1 MDSVAFIGLG
11 SIGFHIA
18 RHISNKYKVYFFA
31 RRPEV
36 IREAS
41 FGIYCDSIENLTK
54 TSSVLVLFVGDY
66 DQCRECLLKT
76 DFDHITKVVVGS
88 TISPQDVKRLSD
100 EFPVTIIDAPVSG
113 GVTGAVDATL
123 ISMVSGEP
131 EAVGSVL
138 PILSTY
144 SKKIIKVGEESGK
157 AEVLKSVIQLM
168 VGINTVATCEAIAF
182 ARSQGLDLDQVY
194 DAVVNSA
201 GYTKVFENR
210 GKTLI
215 AEDYHKRASMQV
227 MRKDLNIVKQ
237 LSEIAGTKLYLADV
251 ASKLYNDSEGVIP
264 DDLDFTAVFKM
275 YHTE

>member
-18 RHISNKYKVYFFA
+18 KHISGRYKVYFYA

-41 FGIYCDSIENLTK
+41 FGIYCDSIEELTK
-54 TSSVLVLFVGDY
+54 NSSVLVLFVGDY
-66 DQCRECLLKT
+66 GQCRECLLKT
-76 DFDHITKVVVGS
+76 DFGYVTKVVVGS

-100 EFPVTIIDAPVSG
+100 EFPAVIVDAPVSG

-123 ISMVSGEP
+123 ISMVSGDP
-131 EAVGSVL
+131 EVVESVL
-138 PILSTY
+138 PILGTY
-144 SKKIIKVGEESGK
+144 SKKIIRAGEESGK
-157 AEVLKSVIQLM
+157 AEILKSVIQLM
-168 VGINTVATCEAIAF
+168 VGINTVAACEAMAF
-182 ARSQGLDLDQVY
+182 AGSLGLDLDQVY

-237 LSEIAGTKLYLADV
+237 LSESAGVRLYLADV
-251 ASKLYNDSEGVIP
+251 ASKLYDDAEGVIP